1 MDFMAKD
8 NIPTLEEKEILERLK
23 DLPGWEY
30 KENKIKK
37 EFKFEDY
44 GGVINFIDSL
54 TEVFQETDHHPDIH
68 IYYSRVVFELY
79 THSSGN
85 KVTEI
90 DFIIASEIE
99 RVYSEFSQMIEIK

>member
-1 MDFMAKD
+1 MA
-8 NIPTLEEKEILERLK
+8 NKEIPILDEKDIFERLK
-23 DLPGWEY
+23 DLSGWEY
-30 KENKIKK
+30 KDDKISK
-37 EFKFEDY
+37 EFKFKDY
-44 GGVINFIDSL
+44 IEVINFMDSL

-68 IYYSRVVFELY
+68 IYYSRVVFELS

-99 RVYSEFSQMIEIK
+99 RVYRSRCFF